1 MTDTILKTADEGR
14 VRILTL
20 NRPAQLNSMNDAL
33 YDALAHALTLAAADP
48 GVAVVI
54 LTGEGRAFCAGQDL
68 AEMENRPTYP
78 PGEVHGFTPFMD
90 ALDAFEK
97 PLIAAVNGLGVGI
110 GLTLLPYCDFVVMD
124 EAARLRAPFV
134 TLGVT
139 AEAGSTL
146 LLPAL
151 VGWSNAADILYT
163 GRWID
168 APTALQMG
176 LVREVAPA
184 GQVLDR
190 ARAIASQIAP
200 NPVVSLVA
208 TKRLLCIA
216 RLDAARAARAREDAV
231 FRGLEGGPAN
241 LEALAAFREK
251 RPADFTGL

>member
-1 MTDTILKTADEGR
+1 MSEPILKVADEGR

-20 NRPAQLNSMNDAL
+20 NRPAQLNSMSDAL
-33 YDALAHALTLAAADP
+33 YDAVGHALNLAAADP

-78 PGEVHGFTPFMD
+78 PCEVHGFGPFMD
-90 ALDAFEK
+90 ALDSFEK

-110 GLTLLPYCDFVVMD
+110 GLTLLPYCDFVFMD
-124 EAARLRAPFV
+124 EGARLRAPFV

-139 AEAGSTL
+139 AEAGSTA

-151 VGWSNAADILYT
+151 VGWSNTADIVYT

-168 APTALQMG
+168 APTAVAMG
-176 LVREVAPA
+176 LAREVAPA
-184 GQVLDR
+184 GTVLDR
-190 ARAIASQIAP
+190 ARAQAALIAP
-200 NPVVSLVA
+200 NPIVSLVA
-208 TKRLLCIA
+208 TKRLLIHA

-251 RPADFTGL
+251 RPADFSKL